1 MAAAVRS
8 AMNQRQPS
16 RLERM
21 IARLS
26 AQKAYLE
33 HAAALIAEVPGPVLE
48 IGLGKGRTFSHLA
61 KLFPGR
67 EIYAFD
73 DGLRAPPDSAPEP
86 ARLALGDFRLTLPA
100 MRGRIAPAALVHADF
115 GSEDRSLD
123 ASQAV
128 WLAPL
133 IDALMALGG
142 VVVSDR
148 VLACPRWREIPGP
161 GGTDWPYHLVKVG

>member
-1 MAAAVRS
+1 MTDPP
-8 AMNQRQPS
+8 PS

-26 AQKAYLE
+26 AQKAFLDF
-33 HAAALIAEVPGPVLE
+33 AAARVRDLPGPVLE

-73 DGLRAPPDSAPEP
+73 DGLRAPADSAPEP
-86 ARLALGDFRLTLPA
+86 ARLALGDFRLTLAA
-100 MRGRIAPAALVHADF
+100 MRGRIAPAALAHADF
-115 GSEDRSLD
+115 GSEDRSFD
-123 ASQAV
+123 AGQAV

-133 IDALMALGG
+133 IDALMAPGG
-142 VVVSDR
+142 LVVSDR
-148 VLACPRWREIPGP
+148 ALAMPRWSPLAGP
-161 GGTDWPYHLVKVG
+161 DGLAWPYHIARVA